1 VQIFP
6 ENGLVEKLKKSEKSG
21 TPLRIKLGIDPT
33 APDIHLG
40 HTVVIRKLRQFQDMG
55 HTGVLIIGDYTALI
69 GDPSGREKT
78 RPQLTSDEIEK
89 NAKTY
94 LEQVGRIL
102 DMEKVEIVRNGE
114 WFKEFSFRDVLKLV
128 SKMTVARMLERD
140 DFSKRFK
147 SEMPVGLH
155 EFIYPLMQGFDSVMV
170 KADVELGGTDQT
182 FNLTVGRDLQRD
194 NGEEPQV
201 AITLPILVGTDGT
214 LKMSKSYG
222 NYIAVEDSPKEMYGK
237 VMSIPDGIM
246 RNYFELLTDV
256 PLAEVGELLKDT
268 AHPMEAKKR
277 LAREIVAGYYG
288 ADAAEEEARQFE
300 KVFGAGELPDEMP
313 EIKIESEAL
322 EEGKMW
328 IVKLIG
334 AAGFASSN
342 SEARRLVN
350 QGGASIDGRKIEN
363 AEESVEVKDG
373 MILKVGKRRFG
384 KIRLIQ

>member
-1 VQIFP
+1 VDEQLEVIKRAVVQIFP
-6 ENGLVEKLKKSEKSG
+6 ENELVEKLKKSEKSG

-147 SEMPVGLH
+147 SETPVGLH

-288 ADAAEEEARQFE
+288 ADAAEEEAL
-300 KVFGAGELPDEMP
+300 K
-313 EIKIESEAL
+313 K
-322 EEGKMW
+322 
-328 IVKLIG
+328 
-334 AAGFASSN
+334 
-342 SEARRLVN
+342 ARC
-350 QGGASIDGRKIEN
+350 G
-363 AEESVEVKDG
+363 
-373 MILKVGKRRFG
+373 
-384 KIRLIQ
+384 